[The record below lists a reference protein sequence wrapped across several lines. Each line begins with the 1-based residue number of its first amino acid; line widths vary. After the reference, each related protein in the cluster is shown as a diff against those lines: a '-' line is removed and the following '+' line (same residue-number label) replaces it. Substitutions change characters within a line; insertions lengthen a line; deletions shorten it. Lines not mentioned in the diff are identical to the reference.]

1 AVDANGAT
9 TSIVYFITSGVP
21 FCGNSPTATAIAN
34 CNKVFVDWSG
44 GNLVDIN
51 GNPYTQWVAQIQ
63 RVSPTLGPVVSSG
76 YVSTLSHVFTI
87 PTNGFGG
94 TYQVTVSG
102 MCNNQYS
109 VYSNPV
115 QVVVNDPRPLAPTV
129 TPTSFTTNC
138 PTVGAKTITVNWTPS
153 GTGPAAL
160 GGWRVRAKTASST
173 GGYNIVASTTQTA
186 INTLTFTVAANT
198 TYKVYVEPMG
208 CSNLVG
214 APSQVYLVTSC
225 AQPNGNATLTTVRLD
240 ETQNYDDLI
249 TDEENNNVD
258 IVLEA
263 AISVYPNPNNGAF
276 TVSAENILDETAKI
290 EVMNMLGQVVYTQ
303 EVSTDNGLLSHEI
316 NLSNEST
323 AGTYLVRI
331 TTKSGSYHTKFV
343 KM

>member
-1 AVDANGAT
+1 
-9 TSIVYFITSGVP
+9 
-21 FCGNSPTATAIAN
+21 
-34 CNKVFVDWSG
+34 
-44 GNLVDIN
+44 LDIN

-63 RVSPTLGPVVSSG
+63 RVSPTLGPVQSSG
-76 YVSTLSHVFTI
+76 YISTLSHVFTI
-87 PTNGFGG
+87 PTNGFGA

-109 VYSNPV
+109 VYSPPV
-115 QVVVNDPRPLAPTV
+115 QVTVNDPRPLAPTV
-129 TPTSFTTNC
+129 TPASFTTNC
-138 PTVGAKTITVNWTPS
+138 ASTTKSITVNWTPS

-160 GGWRVRAKTASST
+160 GGWRVRVKAASST
-173 GGYNIVASTTQTA
+173 GGYNIAASTVSPS
-186 INTLTFTVAANT
+186 INTLTFNVAANV
-198 TYKVYVEPMG
+198 TYKVFVEPMG

-214 APSQVYLVTSC
+214 TPSQVYLVTSC

-249 TDEENNNVD
+249 TDEENNAVD

-263 AISVYPNPNNGAF
+263 GISVYPNPNNGAF
-276 TVSAENILDETAKI
+276 TVSAENILDETAKV

-316 NLSNEST
+316 NLSNESSF
-323 AGTYLVRI
+323 GTYLVRI
-331 TTKSGSYHTKFV
+331 TTKSGSYKTKFV